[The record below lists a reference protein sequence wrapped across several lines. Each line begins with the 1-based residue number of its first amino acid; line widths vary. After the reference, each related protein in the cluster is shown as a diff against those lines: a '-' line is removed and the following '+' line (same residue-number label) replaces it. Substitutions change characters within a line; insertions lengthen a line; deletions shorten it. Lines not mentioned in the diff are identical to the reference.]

1 VVLRFGL
8 MPVSSADRH
17 VLNGDDA
24 LYRQRIQRSAL
35 ESYQLAADS
44 DPIGVTPRQRMAELE
59 AYRLAELQIQIES
72 QSQAENG
79 WDQEPDMNSAS
90 ATRNQFTSAIA
101 AAESLISADKRS
113 CSGYRIRARCL
124 AAGSILLKKSE
135 LMEQAIVDQ
144 QTVTRMYPSSVQ
156 DWLELAVLSHAAK
169 SPRWSGLARQAVGRA
184 LDLERTNREWGHRDQ
199 FLRPDQLILLQK
211 IVAE

>member
-1 VVLRFGL
+1 MGLPAAVALLCGAIVVLRFGL

-59 AYRLAELQIQIES
+59 AYRLA
-72 QSQAENG
+72 
-79 WDQEPDMNSAS
+79 DMNSAS